1 MWYDQAMIYL
11 RGEPMTTSFTVKNL
25 LDMPLFRGAEVLA
38 GAQGLSNE
46 IFYVDCM
53 ETPDL
58 TGWLRPN
65 ELILTTGYSF
75 RFEPSMLCRLL
86 DEMHRV
92 GGSAVGIKT
101 KRYLQEVHPEAIEL
115 SNRYG
120 IPLFDIPLDVPFMDM
135 TRSIMDQILQR
146 QAYLLKEV
154 HEVNQQ
160 FTGMVLNRKFSELVI
175 LIGKL
180 LRCEVAILNREGE
193 VESYTAD
200 YNAAAGVENRPVFT
214 GNRIFGTLSLTRK
227 LEDGDHFEKMC
238 LDHAVMALAIE
249 FTIRQAQQLH
259 RSREQELFA
268 AELLSGGVSRQED
281 LLQYRAKHL
290 GIPYGGF
297 VYVMALRASCPTD
310 TDSETVKTL
319 HSRLAEE
326 VNRDSGGQRRLA
338 VEINDRLLLICAAD
352 RPETG
357 KQLETARKYK
367 AELEARASR
376 IVGADAAAI
385 IVRCGIGAVRGQY
398 ADLHASCLE
407 ARQAL
412 AFGEQAADQPEVL
425 HFHDRLVEHLLMDV
439 AGHPLLEQLHGELIQ
454 PLLDYDGEAG
464 TELLPTLEA
473 YLKSGSTKQ
482 VAEELFIHRNSVLY
496 RLERIREL
504 LRTDIHDPDIR
515 FRLDLA
521 IRYGQSRKIKRVC
534 PQL

>member
-1 MWYDQAMIYL
+1 
-11 RGEPMTTSFTVKNL
+11 MTTSFTVKNL
-25 LDMPLFRGAEVLA
+25 LDMPLFQGAEVLA

-154 HEVNQQ
+154 QEVNQQ

-180 LRCEVAILNREGE
+180 LRCEVAILNRDGE
-193 VESYTAD
+193 VESGTAEYTAE
-200 YNAAAGVENRPVFT
+200 AGVENRPVFT
-214 GNRIFGTLSLTRK
+214 GNRVFGTLSLTRK
-227 LEDGDHFEKMC
+227 LEDGDHFAKMC

-259 RSREQELFA
+259 RAREQELFA

-281 LLQYRAKHL
+281 LLRHRARHL
-290 GIPYGGF
+290 GIPFGDW
-297 VYVMALRASCPTD
+297 VYVMALRASCSADAD
-310 TDSETVKTL
+310 TGTVKTL

-326 VNRDSGGQRRLA
+326 MNRDSGGQRRLA
-338 VEINDRLLLICAAD
+338 VEINDRLLLVCAAD
-352 RPETG
+352 RQDTG
-357 KQLETARKYK
+357 KQIDTARKYK
-367 AELEARASR
+367 AELEGRASR
-376 IVGADAAAI
+376 ITGASVT
-385 IVRCGIGAVRGQY
+385 VRCGIGAVRGQY

-412 AFGEQAADQPEVL
+412 AFGEQEAAQPEVL
-425 HFHDRLVEHLLMDV
+425 HFRDRLVEHLLMDV
-439 AGHPLLEQLHGELIQ
+439 AGHPLLEQLHGELLQ
-454 PLLDYDGEAG
+454 PLLDYDAEAG
-464 TELLPTLEA
+464 TELLPTLKA

-504 LRTDIHDPDIR
+504 LQADIHDPDIR

-521 IRYGQSRKIKRVC
+521 IRYGQSRKIKRLC